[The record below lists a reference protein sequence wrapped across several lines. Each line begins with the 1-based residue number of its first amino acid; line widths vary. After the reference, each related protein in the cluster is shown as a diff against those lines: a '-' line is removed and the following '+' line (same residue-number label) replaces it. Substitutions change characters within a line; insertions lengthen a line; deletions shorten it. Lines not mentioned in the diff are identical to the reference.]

1 MINITTNEEWIA
13 LKAKCAEEQKQLF
26 LAKLSPACPVS
37 HMAEAE
43 LEQWLPT
50 HPQNTFIAARI
61 DVIRCRNLAR
71 AIATEVKVKHESPQ
85 VLLLDA
91 SAQATW
97 DIDHS
102 AINAENLD
110 QQFPK

>member
-13 LKAKCAEEQKQLF
+13 LKEKCAKEKKQLF

-43 LEQWLPT
+43 LERWLST
-50 HPQNTFIAARI
+50 HPQSDFVAARI

-71 AIATEVKVKHESPQ
+71 AIATEVNVKHESPQ
-85 VLLLDA
+85 ILLLDDR
-91 SAQATW
+91 AQATW
-97 DIDHS
+97 DIDH
-102 AINAENLD
+102 ADINAQQLS
-110 QQFPK
+110 QQFPN